1 MEGGRKMGIIKLR
14 TKIEAFIVI
23 CFLIMLTTVSV
34 LSVTR
39 TITNSGDNSYM
50 LIRNS
55 KGNYWDPTGANLQAA
70 INDLGDSGGT
80 IWVGDDI
87 TLSSEIRFIY
97 SNMILDFEGHTVT
110 LGADISFINV
120 TDGVWYS
127 TVRNVKIDVSNGQT
141 KSIIILYAPPN
152 GGWPYRLRFNLFE
165 NIEINNAY
173 GYANHNYIGIH
184 LYLDVGTDNPN
195 GRASFLCNTFRKIT
209 IAAPKIGILLQCDD
223 CDAYGGGNTF
233 DDIFIDTFVTGVE
246 FRIDAGASNLGF
258 SESVFNNVKM
268 QADTW
273 SKDGF
278 KSITGNGN
286 HFDHCLIWDWIVAS
300 LPNHE
305 WSITNRAEDTYICAH
320 YIVDILDQGVH
331 TNIVNPL

>member
-39 TITNSGDNSYM
+39 TITNSGDNSYI

-87 TLSSEIRFIY
+87 TLSSEIRFTY

-110 LGADISFINV
+110 LGADVSFINV

-127 TVRNVKIDVSNGQT
+127 TVKNVKVDVKNGQT

-152 GGWPYRLRFNLFE
+152 GGWAYRARFNLFE
-165 NIEINNAY
+165 NIQINNP
-173 GYANHNYIGIH
+173 YANNHAWTGIH
-184 LYLDVGTDNPN
+184 LYLNIGVDSPN
-195 GRASFLCNTFRKIT
+195 GLASFLENTFRKISMNSC
-209 IAAPKIGILLQCDD
+209 KNGILLECDN
-223 CDAYGGGNTF
+223 CDAYGNSNSF
-233 DDIFIDTFVTGVE
+233 DDIWIEEFENGVY
-246 FRIDAGASNLGF
+246 FKVDPGATNGF
-258 SESVFNNVKM
+258 NENVFNDVKL
-268 QADTW
+268 QTTTW
-273 SKDGF
+273 SKYAFRDI
-278 KSITGNGN
+278 SHDGN
-286 HFDHCLIWDWIVAS
+286 HFDHCLAFDWYAAS
-300 LPNHE
+300 SPVHE
-305 WSITNRAEDTYICAH
+305 WSIASGAWRTRIYAH
-320 YIVDILDQGVH
+320 YIVDILDQGSG
-331 TNIVNPL
+331 TIID